1 ASLDLAW
8 TASGRLDAYWE
19 HNLNSWDIAAGIL
32 MVREA
37 GGFVSDLQGKNKML
51 ETGDVLVGNEYAHR
65 LILRLL
71 KQAET
76 AA

>member
-1 ASLDLAW
+1 
-8 TASGRLDAYWE
+8 YWE